1 MFERLSW
8 HNQKCRT
15 ELWRIFIWRQYIVIL
30 EYFWKSRLKSL
41 SIVKQSHFISEYHFQ
56 NLELSDDIEDI
67 KINSTRCEYP
77 FVTAT
82 GFELTTT

>member
-1 MFERLSW
+1 M
-8 HNQKCRT
+8 
-15 ELWRIFIWRQYIVIL
+15 
-30 EYFWKSRLKSL
+30 
-41 SIVKQSHFISEYHFQ
+41 KQSHFISEYHFQ